1 MEKKAEFSKAA
12 AKVMTYGNVMQEL
25 NKISQMSGVDYAGF
39 SKNLKD
45 VQGNTTLG
53 FEFDTAQQ
61 EMQLSE
67 LLDSLGIKFVHYK
80 ADIKSQKGQL
90 HIAPEFHKLAGE
102 LFETWNSFVI
112 IEPRITGNAEIDAKW
127 ARVVSH
133 TR

>member
-12 AKVMTYGNVMQEL
+12 AKVMTYGKVMQEL

-127 ARVVSH
+127 ARVV
-133 TR
+133 